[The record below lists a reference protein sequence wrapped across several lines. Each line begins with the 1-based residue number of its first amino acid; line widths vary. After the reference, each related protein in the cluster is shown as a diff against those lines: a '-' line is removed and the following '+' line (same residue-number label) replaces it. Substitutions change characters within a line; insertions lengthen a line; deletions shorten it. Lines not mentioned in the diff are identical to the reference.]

1 MNDRIIVLR
10 EMIEAHNQAY
20 YNEDAPQI
28 SDQAYDQL
36 MRELVDLE
44 AKHPKLRTADSPSV
58 RVGGFVSEKFE
69 KVLFDEPKLSLAN
82 AQSSDDLRAFDQ
94 RLCQATGQAIEYGV
108 EYKFD
113 GLTVILN
120 YQEGQLIRGATRG
133 DGTTGE
139 DITTNLKTIRAIP
152 LRLKKPLTLEVRGE
166 VLMSK
171 KDFGQL
177 NESRAEKGQALFA
190 NPRNAAAGSLRQL
203 DSKLA
208 AERALDIFVFNL
220 EHLEGN
226 PCQSH
231 SQTLDYLKDL
241 GFKTSSV
248 ACFKSIEEVIADV
261 DEIERKRQDLPF
273 EIDGAVIKV
282 NDLALR
288 DQLGNTSRSPRWAI
302 AYKFAPDQAESQV
315 EGITVQVGR
324 TGVLTPVA
332 ELRPVALAG
341 SIISRATLHN
351 EDFIIEKDI
360 HIGDWVVIQKA
371 GDVIPEIDHVV
382 FEKRQGDEGVFE
394 MPKECPVC
402 GKPVHR
408 IVGQA
413 AIRCVNMACPAQV
426 FRKLVHFSSRDAMNI
441 EGLGPGVLKTLLNE
455 GLLQTPVDIYRLVG
469 AKEQLLR
476 LEKFGQKSVDKLL
489 TAIEASKNRDLWR
502 LIFGLG
508 IPLVGLR
515 SSKVLAQEFKTM
527 AGLMAASSQ
536 ELTAIFDIGEKMAME
551 IIDFFKMP
559 TNVAIIEGLKKIGL
573 KMAAT
578 ETANDQLLAG
588 KTFVLTGTLAGLDR
602 RAAGALIEKKG
613 GKVSS
618 SLSKKTNYLVAG
630 QKAGSK
636 YSKAQSLGVRI
647 LNQDEFLKLVKD
659 GQVDL

>member
-1 MNDRIIVLR
+1 MNDRITVLR

-36 MRELVDLE
+36 MRELIDLE
-44 AKHPKLRTADSPSV
+44 TKHPKLRTADSPSV

-94 RLCQATGQAIEYGV
+94 RLRQAGEDIEYGV

-120 YQEGQLIRGATRG
+120 YQEGQFTRGATRG

-139 DITTNLKTIRAIP
+139 DITTNLKTIPTIP

-171 KDFGQL
+171 EDFRQL
-177 NESRAEKGQALFA
+177 NLGRAEKDQALFA

-208 AERALDIFVFNL
+208 ADRALDIFVFNL

-231 SQTLDYLKDL
+231 SQTLAYLKDL

-248 ACFKSIEEVIADV
+248 ACFKSMEEVIAYV
-261 DEIERKRQDLPF
+261 DDIDQKRQDLPF

-282 NDLALR
+282 DDLALR
-288 DQLGNTSRSPRWAI
+288 DLLGSTSRSPRWAI
-302 AYKFAPDQAESQV
+302 AYKFAPDQVETQV
-315 EGITVQVGR
+315 EAITVQVGR

-341 SIISRATLHN
+341 SVISRATLHN
-351 EDFIIEKDI
+351 EDFIAEKDVRLN
-360 HIGDWVVIQKA
+360 DWVVIQKA

-382 FEKRQGDEGVFE
+382 LDKRQEDQGVFE

-408 IVGQA
+408 ISGQV

-426 FRKLVHFSSRDAMNI
+426 FRKLVHFSARDAMNI
-441 EGLGPGVLKTLLNE
+441 EGLGPGVLKTLINH
-455 GLLQTPVDIYRLVG
+455 GLLETPVDIYRLEES
-469 AKEQLLR
+469 KDRLLS
-476 LEKFGQKSVDKLL
+476 LDKFGQKSVDKLL
-489 TAIEASKNRDLWR
+489 AAIQASKSQDLWR

-515 SSKVLAQEFKTM
+515 SSKVLAEEFKTM
-527 AGLMAASSQ
+527 DRLMAASSE
-536 ELTAIFDIGEKMAME
+536 ELTAIFDIGQKMAME

-559 TNVAIIEGLKKIGL
+559 TNVDIIKGLKKIGL
-573 KMAAT
+573 KMVAAET
-578 ETANDQLLAG
+578 ESDQILAG
-588 KTFVLTGTLAGLDR
+588 KTFVLTGTLSGLDR
-602 RAAGALIEKKG
+602 RAAGTLIEEKG

-636 YSKAQSLGVRI
+636 YSKAQTLGVTI
-647 LNQDEFLKLVKD
+647 LNQDEFLKLVKG
-659 GQVDL
+659 GQIDL

>member
-44 AKHPKLRTADSPSV
+44 TKHPKLRTVDSPSV

-94 RLCQATGQAIEYGV
+94 RIRQAGEDIEYGV

-120 YQEGQLIRGATRG
+120 YQEGQFIRGATRG

-139 DITTNLKTIRAIP
+139 DITTNLKTIRTIP

-220 EHLEGN
+220 EHIGEN

-231 SQTLDYLKDL
+231 SETLNFLKKL

-248 ACFKSIEEVIADV
+248 ACFKSIEEVITYV
-261 DEIERKRQDLPF
+261 NEIDQKRQNLPF

-288 DQLGNTSRSPRWAI
+288 DRLGNTSRSPRWAI
-302 AYKFAPDQAESQV
+302 AYKFAPDQVETQV

-332 ELRPVALAG
+332 ELRPVHLAG

-351 EDFIIEKDI
+351 EDFISEKDI
-360 HIGDWVVIQKA
+360 RINDWVVIQKA

-382 FEKRQGDEGVFE
+382 LEKRQRDKGVFE

-408 IVGQA
+408 ISGEV

-426 FRKLVHFSSRDAMNI
+426 FRKLVHFTSRDAMDI
-441 EGLGPGVLKTLLNE
+441 EGLGPGVLKTLINQ
-455 GLLQTPVDIYRLVG
+455 GLVQTPVDIYGLEESKERL
-469 AKEQLLR
+469 LS
-476 LEKFGQKSVDKLL
+476 LEKFGQKSVDNLL
-489 TAIEASKNRDLWR
+489 TAIEASKNQDLSR

-527 AGLMAASSQ
+527 AGLMTASSQ

-559 TNVAIIEGLKKIGL
+559 TNVDIIEGLKKIGL
-573 KMAAT
+573 NMEAA
-578 ETANDQLLAG
+578 ETANDQVLAG
-588 KTFVLTGTLAGLDR
+588 KIFVLTGTLAGLDR

-613 GKVSS
+613 GKVST
-618 SLSKKTNYLVAG
+618 SLSKKTDYLVAG

-636 YSKAQSLGVRI
+636 YSKAQTLGVAI
-647 LNQDEFLKLVKD
+647 LDQDKFLKLVKD
-659 GQVDL
+659 G